1 MSKEN
6 NIINES
12 KMIVSQQKAWAE
24 HHHLYLINKGSVW
37 RAFNESAYLLSALLH
52 FRLTRRMKKKDTTFV
67 DSVSFRTVSLEKV
80 LSKITTDGG
89 EIVERE
95 DRKIIYRWNKDIVV
109 PEEFCVVRGKD
120 IPKNLRM
127 DEETNSVLKKI
138 TSNGGFGGREKATDS
153 EVIRYAIKHFYDNK
167 PIDLKEAEPLI
178 CAISKN
184 RSVLDKS
191 LETLSRL
198 IRELNAIGVNFNQ
211 VVHRINYVQ
220 QKAIEDNKNLYDI
233 GDELMRF
240 EDEVA
245 SSYTDIS
252 ELTEKIKAEI
262 EPATKAVLSALE
274 SENEI
279 MNRLLL

>member
-12 KMIVSQQKAWAE
+12 KMIVSQQKAWTE
-24 HHHLYLINKGSVW
+24 HNLLYIINKGSVW
-37 RAFNESAYLLSALLH
+37 RAFNESAYVLSALLH
-52 FRLTRRMKKKDTTFV
+52 YKLTRRMKKKDTTFV

-120 IPKNLRM
+120 IPKNLRL
-127 DEETNSVLKKI
+127 DEETNSALKKI

-178 CAISKN
+178 WAISKN
-184 RSVLDKS
+184 RSALDKS

-240 EDEVA
+240 EDEVT

-252 ELTEKIKAEI
+252 ELTKRIKAEI
-262 EPATKAVLSALE
+262 EPAITAVLSALE
-274 SENEI
+274 DENEI

>member
-1 MSKEN
+1 
-6 NIINES
+6 
-12 KMIVSQQKAWAE
+12 MIVSQQKAWAE

-167 PIDLKEAEPLI
+167 PIDLKVAEPLI
-178 CAISKN
+178 WAISKN

>member
-37 RAFNESAYLLSALLH
+37 RAFNESAYVLSALLH
-52 FRLTRRMKKKDTTFV
+52 YKLTRRMKKKDTTFV

-178 CAISKN
+178 WAISKN

-262 EPATKAVLSALE
+262 EPAAKAVLSALE

>member
-37 RAFNESAYLLSALLH
+37 RAFNESAYVLSALLH
-52 FRLTRRMKKKDTTFV
+52 YKLTRRMKKKDTTFV

-95 DRKIIYRWNKDIVV
+95 DRKTIYRWNKDIVV

-178 CAISKN
+178 WAISKN

-262 EPATKAVLSALE
+262 EPAITAVLSALE
-274 SENEI
+274 DENEI

>member
-24 HHHLYLINKGSVW
+24 HHHIYLINKGSVW

-178 CAISKN
+178 WAISKN

>member
-37 RAFNESAYLLSALLH
+37 RAFNESAYVLSALLH
-52 FRLTRRMKKKDTTFV
+52 YKLTRRMKKKDTTFV

-127 DEETNSVLKKI
+127 DEETNFVLKKI

-178 CAISKN
+178 WAISKN

-262 EPATKAVLSALE
+262 EPAAKAVLSALE

>member
-37 RAFNESAYLLSALLH
+37 RAFNESAYVLSALLH
-52 FRLTRRMKKKDTTFV
+52 YKLTRRMKKKDTTFV

-95 DRKIIYRWNKDIVV
+95 DCKIIYRWNKDIVV

-178 CAISKN
+178 WAISKN

-262 EPATKAVLSALE
+262 EPAAKAVLSALE

>member
-12 KMIVSQQKAWAE
+12 KIIFSQQKAWTE
-24 HHHLYLINKGSVW
+24 YNLLYIINKGSVW
-37 RAFNESAYLLSALLH
+37 RAFNESAYVLSALLH
-52 FRLTRRMKKKDTTFV
+52 YKLTRRMKKKDTTFV

-127 DEETNSVLKKI
+127 DEETNSALKKI

-178 CAISKN
+178 WAISKN

-245 SSYTDIS
+245 SSYTDFS

-262 EPATKAVLSALE
+262 EPAITAVLSALE
-274 SENEI
+274 DENEI

>member
-12 KMIVSQQKAWAE
+12 KIIFSQQKAWTE
-24 HHHLYLINKGSVW
+24 YNLLYIINKGSVW
-37 RAFNESAYLLSALLH
+37 RAFNESAYVLSALLH
-52 FRLTRRMKKKDTTFV
+52 YKLTRRMKKIDTTFV
-67 DSVSFRTVSLEKV
+67 DSVSFLTVSLEKV

-127 DEETNSVLKKI
+127 DEETNSALKKI

-178 CAISKN
+178 WAISKN

-245 SSYTDIS
+245 SSYTDFS

-262 EPATKAVLSALE
+262 EPAITAVLSALE
-274 SENEI
+274 DENEI

>member
-12 KMIVSQQKAWAE
+12 KMIASQQKAWTE
-24 HHHLYLINKGSVW
+24 HHLLYIINIGSVW
-37 RAFNESAYLLSALLH
+37 RAFNESAYVLSALLH
-52 FRLTRRMKKKDTTFV
+52 YKLTRRMKKKDTTFV

-127 DEETNSVLKKI
+127 DEETNSALKKI

-178 CAISKN
+178 WAISKN

-211 VVHRINYVQ
+211 VAHRINYVQ

-262 EPATKAVLSALE
+262 EPAITAVLSALE
-274 SENEI
+274 DENEI

>member
-1 MSKEN
+1 MNKEN

-37 RAFNESAYLLSALLH
+37 RAFNESAYLLSSLLH

-67 DSVSFRTVSLEKV
+67 DSVTFRTMSLEKV
-80 LSKITTDGG
+80 LSMISTAGG
-89 EIVERE
+89 EIVERDE
-95 DRKIIYRWNKDIVV
+95 RKIIYRWNNDVAM
-109 PEEFCVVRGKD
+109 PEEFSVVRGKD

-127 DEETNSVLKKI
+127 DEETNLALKKI
-138 TSNGGFGGREKATDS
+138 TSNGGFGGRDKATDS

-167 PIDLKEAEPLI
+167 PVDLKEAEPLI
-178 CAISKN
+178 WAISNN
-184 RSVLDKS
+184 RPMLNKS

-198 IRELNAIGVNFNQ
+198 VRELNAIGVNFNQ
-211 VVHRINYVQ
+211 IVHRINYVQ
-220 QKAIEDNKNLYDI
+220 QKSIEEKKELYDV
-233 GDELMRF
+233 GDELLRF

-245 SSYTDIS
+245 SSYTDFS

-262 EPATKAVLSALE
+262 EPAITAVLSALE
-274 SENEI
+274 DENEI

>member
-1 MSKEN
+1 MNDEN
-6 NIINES
+6 NTINES
-12 KMIVSQQKAWAE
+12 KVIASQKKAWTS
-24 HHHLYLINKGSVW
+24 HHQLYIISKGSVW
-37 RAFNESAYLLSALLH
+37 RAFNESAYVLSALLH
-52 FRLTRRMKKKDTTFV
+52 FKVTRRMKKKDTLFV
-67 DSVSFRTVSLEKV
+67 DSVTFRVESLEKV
-80 LSKITTDGG
+80 LSKISTDGG

-95 DRKIIYRWNKDIVV
+95 ERKIIYGWNKDVVV
-109 PEEFCVVRGKD
+109 PEDISVVRGKN

-127 DEETNSVLKKI
+127 DEETYSALKKI
-138 TSNGGFGGREKATDS
+138 TAKGGFGGREKATDS

-178 CAISKN
+178 LAISKN
-184 RSVLDKS
+184 RLMLDKC
-191 LETLSRL
+191 LGTLSRL
-198 IRELNAIGVNFNQ
+198 VRELNAIGVNFNQ
-211 VVHRINYVQ
+211 IVHRINYVQ
-220 QKAIEDNKNLYDI
+220 QKAIEEKKDLYDI
-233 GDELMRF
+233 SDELARF

-245 SSYTDIS
+245 GSYTDIF

>member
-37 RAFNESAYLLSALLH
+37 RAFNESAYVLSALLH
-52 FRLTRRMKKKDTTFV
+52 YKLTRRMKKKDTTFV

-178 CAISKN
+178 WAISKN

-191 LETLSRL
+191 LETLSHL

-262 EPATKAVLSALE
+262 EPAAKAVLSALE

>member
-1 MSKEN
+1 MSEEN
-6 NIINES
+6 NIITES
-12 KMIVSQQKAWAE
+12 KMIADQQKAWTE
-24 HHHLYLINKGSVW
+24 HHLLYIINKGAVW
-37 RAFNESAYLLSALLH
+37 RAFHESAYVLSALLH
-52 FRLTRRMKKKDTTFV
+52 YKLTRKMKKKDTTFV

-80 LSKITTDGG
+80 LSKIITDGG

-95 DRKIIYRWNKDIVV
+95 DRKIIYRWYKDVVV
-109 PEEFCVVRGKD
+109 PEEFSVVRGKD

-127 DEETNSVLKKI
+127 DEETNSALKKI

-178 CAISKN
+178 WAISKN

-220 QKAIEDNKNLYDI
+220 QKAIEENKKLYDI
-233 GDELMRF
+233 ADELVRF

>member
-12 KMIVSQQKAWAE
+12 KIIFSQQKAWTE
-24 HHHLYLINKGSVW
+24 YNLLYIINKGSVW
-37 RAFNESAYLLSALLH
+37 RAFNESAYVLSALLH
-52 FRLTRRMKKKDTTFV
+52 YKLTRRMKKKDTTFV
-67 DSVSFRTVSLEKV
+67 DSVSFLTVSLEKV

-127 DEETNSVLKKI
+127 DEETNSALKKI

-167 PIDLKEAEPLI
+167 PIDLKETEPLI
-178 CAISKN
+178 WAISKN
-184 RSVLDKS
+184 R
-191 LETLSRL
+191 
-198 IRELNAIGVNFNQ
+198 
-211 VVHRINYVQ
+211 
-220 QKAIEDNKNLYDI
+220 
-233 GDELMRF
+233 
-240 EDEVA
+240 
-245 SSYTDIS
+245 
-252 ELTEKIKAEI
+252 
-262 EPATKAVLSALE
+262 
-274 SENEI
+274 
-279 MNRLLL
+279 

>member
-12 KMIVSQQKAWAE
+12 KMIASQQKAWTE
-24 HHHLYLINKGSVW
+24 QHLLYIINKGSVW
-37 RAFNESAYLLSALLH
+37 RAFNESAYVLSALLH
-52 FRLTRRMKKKDTTFV
+52 YKLTRRMKKKDTTFV

-95 DRKIIYRWNKDIVV
+95 DRKTIYRWNKDIVV
-109 PEEFCVVRGKD
+109 PEKCCVVRGKD

-127 DEETNSVLKKI
+127 DEETNSALKKI

-178 CAISKN
+178 WAISKN
-184 RSVLDKS
+184 RLVLDKS

-220 QKAIEDNKNLYDI
+220 KKAIEDNKNLYDI

-262 EPATKAVLSALE
+262 EPAITAVLSALE
-274 SENEI
+274 DENEI

>member
-24 HHHLYLINKGSVW
+24 HHHLYLINKGSIW

-127 DEETNSVLKKI
+127 DEETNSALKKI

-178 CAISKN
+178 WAISKN

-262 EPATKAVLSALE
+262 EPAAKAVLSALE

>member
-37 RAFNESAYLLSALLH
+37 RAFNESAYVLSALLH
-52 FRLTRRMKKKDTTFV
+52 YKLTRRMKKKDTTFV

-178 CAISKN
+178 WAISKN

-262 EPATKAVLSALE
+262 EPAITAVLSALE
-274 SENEI
+274 DENEI

>member
-37 RAFNESAYLLSALLH
+37 RAFNESAYVLSALLH
-52 FRLTRRMKKKDTTFV
+52 YKLTRRMKKKDTTFV

-178 CAISKN
+178 WAISKN

-262 EPATKAVLSALE
+262 EPAMTAVLSALE
-274 SENEI
+274 GENEI